1 MFFIKSPAL
10 HWDDVTKT
18 YLLRPEID
26 EFLSDEAIQMYL
38 DGNFDQLFAN
48 LKDCL
53 YADDDGTDNEAGG
66 RSPFKLISTKYIRSE
81 KLIPIQRQNDMLG
94 SYHKAKNSKTEY
106 FPEPYDEGL
115 RGSLKPSSFFE
126 DFVGNIQG
134 AKLTA
139 TE

>member
-10 HWDDVTKT
+10 HWDEATKT

-53 YADDDGTDNEAGG
+53 YVDDDGTDNETGG

-81 KLIPIQRQNDMLG
+81 KLIPM
-94 SYHKAKNSKTEY
+94 
-106 FPEPYDEGL
+106 
-115 RGSLKPSSFFE
+115 
-126 DFVGNIQG
+126 
-134 AKLTA
+134 
-139 TE
+139 